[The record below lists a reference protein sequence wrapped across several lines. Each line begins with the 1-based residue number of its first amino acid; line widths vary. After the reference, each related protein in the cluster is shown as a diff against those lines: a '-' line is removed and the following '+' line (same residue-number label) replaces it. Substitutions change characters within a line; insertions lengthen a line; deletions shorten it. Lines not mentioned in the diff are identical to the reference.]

1 MYSKTTLNT
10 RFWRITSVLCLCIL
24 WADYGS
30 ISLHAQTQRSTDNQI
45 SAQLRLKNGPRIYS
59 EVDSVRISTPFN
71 VVLVTP
77 SDIEDEIIFP
87 DSSSFPPTLFLSHA
101 SYGSSTSEDSV
112 QYTFQ
117 YFGNQDLSL
126 SGLRILYKVNEDT
139 ISIPIPTIR
148 LPFSSRLEPIISRGD
163 SLTLNPIKPNFSFFN
178 PWFYALLI
186 GIIAACLAL
195 IWWWYNRSRKKLTQ
209 PDTSIEL
216 PVYESPLQIL
226 KHELQHIQQDNY
238 PLTDN
243 AIKIYYSRISDAFRS
258 YYEVL
263 YGFPAL
269 ESTSRELLGFLNK
282 IVEPSAII
290 DNIGSLLISA
300 DQVKFAKFK
309 PTEEQ
314 IRFILEESFI
324 CLNLLEERHKRRLLA
339 HKKEF
344 EQLHGFSEN
353 TQSGDSLT

>member
-10 RFWRITSVLCLCIL
+10 RFWRITSILCLCIL
-24 WADYGS
+24 WENYGS
-30 ISLHAQTQRSTDNQI
+30 ISLHAQTQLSTDNQI
-45 SAQLRLKNGPRIYS
+45 SAQLRLKNSLRIYS
-59 EVDSVRISTPFN
+59 EVDSIYISTPFN
-71 VVLVTP
+71 IVLVTP
-77 SDIEDEIIFP
+77 TDIEDEIIFP
-87 DSSSFPPTLFLSHA
+87 DSSSFPPTLFLSQA
-101 SYGSSTSEDSV
+101 SYGSSTTEDSV

-126 SGLRILYKVNEDT
+126 SGLRILYKVNDDT

-163 SLTLNPIKPNFSFFN
+163 SLTLNPVKPNFSFFN

-195 IWWWYNRSRKKLTQ
+195 IWWWYYRSRKKLTQ

-226 KHELQHIQQDNY
+226 KRELQQIQQDNL
-238 PLTDN
+238 PLTDD

-263 YGFPAL
+263 YDFPAL
-269 ESTSRELLGFLNK
+269 ESTTRELLGFLNK
-282 IVEPSAII
+282 IVEPSSII
-290 DNIGSLLISA
+290 DKIGSLLISA

-314 IRFILEESFI
+314 IQFILEESFI
-324 CLNLLEERHKRRLLA
+324 CFNLLEERHQRRLQA

-344 EQLHGFSEN
+344 EQFHGLPEN

>member
-1 MYSKTTLNT
+1 MYSKITLNT
-10 RFWRITSVLCLCIL
+10 RFWRITSILCFCIL
-24 WADYGS
+24 WDDYGS
-30 ISLHAQTQRSTDNQI
+30 ISLHAQTQLSTDNQI
-45 SAQLRLKNGPRIYS
+45 PAQLQLNKSPRIYS
-59 EVDSVRISTPFN
+59 EVDSIHISTPFN
-71 VVLVTP
+71 IVLVTP
-77 SDIEDEIIFP
+77 TDIEDEIIFP
-87 DSSSFPPTLFLSHA
+87 DSSSLPPTLFLSQA
-101 SYGSSTSEDSV
+101 SYGSSTTEDSV

-117 YFGNQDLSL
+117 YFGNQDLKL

-139 ISIPIPTIR
+139 ISIPVPTIL

-163 SLTLNPIKPNFSFFN
+163 SLTLNPVKPNFSFFN

-186 GIIAACLAL
+186 GIIAACLAQ
-195 IWWWYNRSRKKLTQ
+195 IWWYNRSRKKLTQ

-226 KHELQHIQQDNY
+226 ERKLQQIQQDNY
-238 PLTDN
+238 PLTDD

-282 IVEPSAII
+282 IVESSSIV
-290 DNIGSLLISA
+290 DKIGSLLISA

-314 IRFILEESFI
+314 IQFILEESFV
-324 CLNLLEERHKRRLLA
+324 CFNLLEERHQRRLQA

-344 EQLHGFSEN
+344 EQLHDFPEN

>member
-1 MYSKTTLNT
+1 MYSKISLNT
-10 RFWRITSVLCLCIL
+10 RFWRITSLFCLCIL

-30 ISLHAQTQRSTDNQI
+30 VSLHAQTQLSTDNQI
-45 SAQLRLKNGPRIYS
+45 SAQAQLKNGPRIYS

-71 VVLVTP
+71 IVLVTP
-77 SDIEDEIIFP
+77 TNIEDEIIFP
-87 DSSSFPPTLFLSHA
+87 DSSSFPPTLFLSQA
-101 SYGSSTSEDSV
+101 SYGSSTTEDSV

-126 SGLRILYKVNEDT
+126 SDLRILYKVSEDT
-139 ISIPIPTIR
+139 VTIPVPTLR

-163 SLTLNPIKPNFSFFN
+163 TLTLNPIKPNFNFFN
-178 PWFYALLI
+178 PWLFALLI
-186 GIIAACLAL
+186 GIIAACLSL
-195 IWWWYNRSRKKLTQ
+195 IWWWYNRSRNKHTL
-209 PDTSIEL
+209 PDTPSYL
-216 PVYESPLQIL
+216 PVYVSPLQIL
-226 KHELQHIQQDNY
+226 KRELQQIQQDNY
-238 PLTDN
+238 PLTDE
-243 AIKIYYSRISDAFRS
+243 AIKIYYSSISDAFRN

-282 IVEPSAII
+282 IAEPSSII
-290 DNIGSLLISA
+290 DIVRSLLISA

-324 CLNLLEERHKRRLLA
+324 CLNLLEERHKRRLQA
-339 HKKEF
+339 HKNEF

-353 TQSGDSLT
+353 TQTGDSLT

>member
-1 MYSKTTLNT
+1 MYSKTTLNS
-10 RFWRITSVLCLCIL
+10 RFWRITSILCLCII
-24 WADYGS
+24 WVYYGS
-30 ISLHAQTQRSTDNQI
+30 ISLHAQAQLSTDNQI
-45 SAQLRLKNGPRIYS
+45 PAQLGLKNGPRIYS

-71 VVLVTP
+71 IVLVTP
-77 SDIEDEIIFP
+77 TDIEDEIIFP
-87 DSSSFPPTLFLSHA
+87 DSSSFPPTLFLSQA
-101 SYGSSTSEDSV
+101 INRSSATEDSV
-112 QYTFQ
+112 TYTFQ

-126 SGLRILYKVNEDT
+126 SGLRIFYKVNEDT
-139 ISIPIPTIR
+139 ISIPVPSIR

-163 SLTLNPIKPNFSFFN
+163 SLKLNPVKPNFSFFN
-178 PWFYALLI
+178 PWLYALLI
-186 GIIAACLAL
+186 GIIAACLSL
-195 IWWWYNRSRKKLTQ
+195 IWWWYNRSRKKITQ
-209 PDTSIEL
+209 SDTSIEL
-216 PVYESPLQIL
+216 PAYESPLQIL
-226 KHELQHIQQDNY
+226 KRELQQIQQGKY
-238 PLTDN
+238 PLTDD

-269 ESTSRELLGFLNK
+269 ESTSRELLEFLKK
-282 IVEPSAII
+282 IVEPSSII
-290 DNIGSLLISA
+290 DIIGSLLISS

-314 IRFILEESFI
+314 IRLILEESFI
-324 CLNLLEERHKRRLLA
+324 CLNLLKERHKRRLQA

>member
-10 RFWRITSVLCLCIL
+10 RFWRITSILCLCIL
-24 WADYGS
+24 CTDCGS
-30 ISLHAQTQRSTDNQI
+30 NTLHAQTKLSTENQI
-45 SAQLRLKNGPRIYS
+45 SAQLRLKNGPQIYS

-71 VVLVTP
+71 IVLVTP
-77 SDIEDEIIFP
+77 TDIEDEIIFP
-87 DSSSFPPTLFLSHA
+87 DSSSFPPTLFLSQA
-101 SYGSSTSEDSV
+101 SYGSSTTEDSV

-117 YFGNQDLSL
+117 YFGNQDLNL

-139 ISIPIPTIR
+139 ASIPIPTIR

-163 SLTLNPIKPNFSFFN
+163 SLTLNPVKPNFSFFN
-178 PWFYALLI
+178 PWLYALLI
-186 GIIAACLAL
+186 GIIATCLSL
-195 IWWWYNRSRKKLTQ
+195 IWWWYNSSTKKLTQ

-226 KHELQHIQQDNY
+226 KRELQQIQQDNY
-238 PLTDN
+238 PLTDD
-243 AIKIYYSRISDAFRS
+243 AIKIYYSGISNAFRS

-263 YGFPAL
+263 YDFPAL
-269 ESTSRELLGFLNK
+269 ESTTRELLGFLNK
-282 IVEPSAII
+282 IVEPSSII
-290 DNIGSLLISA
+290 DIIGSILITA

-314 IRFILEESFI
+314 IRLILEESFI
-324 CLNLLEERHKRRLLA
+324 CLNLLEERHKRRLQA
-339 HKKEF
+339 HKKTF
-344 EQLHGFSEN
+344 EQLHGFSDS

>member
-1 MYSKTTLNT
+1 MYSKITLNT
-10 RFWRITSVLCLCIL
+10 RFWRITSILCLCIL
-24 WADYGS
+24 WDNYGS
-30 ISLHAQTQRSTDNQI
+30 ISLHAQTQLSTDNQI
-45 SAQLRLKNGPRIYS
+45 PAQLRLKNSPRIYS
-59 EVDSVRISTPFN
+59 EVDSIHISTPFN
-71 VVLVTP
+71 IVLVTP
-77 SDIEDEIIFP
+77 TDIEDEIIFP
-87 DSSSFPPTLFLSHA
+87 DSSSFPPTLFLSQVN
-101 SYGSSTSEDSV
+101 YGSSTTEDSV

-139 ISIPIPTIR
+139 ISIPVPTIR

-163 SLTLNPIKPNFSFFN
+163 SLTLNPVKPNFSFFN

-195 IWWWYNRSRKKLTQ
+195 IWWWYYRSRKKLTQ

-226 KHELQHIQQDNY
+226 KLELQQIQQNNL
-238 PLTDN
+238 PLTDD

-282 IVEPSAII
+282 IVEPSSII
-290 DNIGSLLISA
+290 DKIGSLLISA

-314 IRFILEESFI
+314 IQFILEESFI
-324 CLNLLEERHKRRLLA
+324 CFNLLEERNQRRLQA

-344 EQLHGFSEN
+344 EQFHGLPEN
-353 TQSGDSLT
+353 TLSGDSLT

>member
-1 MYSKTTLNT
+1 MNT
-10 RFWRITSVLCLCIL
+10 RFWRITSILCFCIL
-24 WADYGS
+24 WDDYGS
-30 ISLHAQTQRSTDNQI
+30 ITLHAQTQLSTGNQI
-45 SAQLRLKNGPRIYS
+45 PAQLRLNKSPRIYS
-59 EVDSVRISTPFN
+59 EVDSIHISTPFN

-77 SDIEDEIIFP
+77 TDIEDEIIFP
-87 DSSSFPPTLFLSHA
+87 DSSSFPPTLFLSQA
-101 SYGSSTSEDSV
+101 SYGSSTTEDSV

-117 YFGNQDLSL
+117 YFGNQDLKL

-139 ISIPIPTIR
+139 ISVPVPTIR

-163 SLTLNPIKPNFSFFN
+163 SLTLNPVKPNFSFFN

-186 GIIAACLAL
+186 GIIAACLAQ
-195 IWWWYNRSRKKLTQ
+195 IWWYNRSRKKLTQ

-226 KHELQHIQQDNY
+226 ERKLQQIQQDNY
-238 PLTDN
+238 PLTDD

-269 ESTSRELLGFLNK
+269 ESTSRELLRFLNK
-282 IVEPSAII
+282 IIESSSIV
-290 DNIGSLLISA
+290 DKIGSLLISA

-314 IRFILEESFI
+314 IQFILEESFI
-324 CLNLLEERHKRRLLA
+324 CFNLLEERHQRRLQA

-344 EQLHGFSEN
+344 EQLHDFPES
-353 TQSGDSLT
+353 TQSEDSLT